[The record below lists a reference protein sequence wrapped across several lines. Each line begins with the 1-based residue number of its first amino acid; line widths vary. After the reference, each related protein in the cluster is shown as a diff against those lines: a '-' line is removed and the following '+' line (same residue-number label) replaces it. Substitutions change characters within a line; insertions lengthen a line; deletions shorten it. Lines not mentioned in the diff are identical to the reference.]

1 MRAPGTSQQPYRRQ
15 SRQPAPQQPA
25 QPQPAQQ
32 QAFQKQPAQPQPAP
46 QQAYQPQPAP
56 QQAYQPQPA
65 PQQTYQPQSA
75 PQQAY
80 QPQPAPQQ
88 AYQLQPAQ
96 QQAPPQQ
103 PGRMQPGSLLPGGQA
118 TGSQIF
124 GTNPGERR
132 QASSNVDAGQQ
143 RRSHSNQRQRQ
154 SGQRQLDQRQSGQR
168 QLDQRQSGQRQ
179 LDQRQSGQRQL
190 DQRQSGQEQPDQ
202 RQQSRREYGFSPSGS
217 SSGNWR
223 KDTGSRIP
231 TLSGRRQDWRDSQ
244 DRSKKWQAKREA
256 NKTRKQEMKV
266 NETNP
271 KKTGITFS
279 TTSKQFIT
287 SNMLPGDKWW
297 IQDGNVNFREGNFL
311 CTFPAELPDERILR
325 KKSVV
330 HPTRPCLIVDNMRTT
345 TLPEPSRSM
354 GPQLKEHPW
363 LHLKPKILSCSNHF
377 GGGEECSCVQMGL
390 SGQYHRPAVLS
401 DVCIREGLMRPF
413 DLTVKPMGLQTQE
426 NPQRFY
432 LHHKEVDDHLLGVPT
447 PFLISG
453 QWPEKHFLPA
463 MAQEGSDNVTR
474 LYYALYDSS
483 RFRQMAEIYSKPPQE
498 WPGEHNPILG
508 EPAPNGELGKV
519 VKGLYGLETL
529 QRVGFAAHPC
539 SEPRVLLYCAVT
551 PSDKRVPILVTDRA
565 SPMRLDAAITEVIR
579 PWYDQGQ
586 GKIVC
591 SVCLIQAD
599 SSGRAA
605 LLFLSRAEYIHHWEA
620 EHSSALVATSVF
632 SATQLHVRIHV
643 GHLAYVLALA
653 NRLKGQESPKGTAVS
668 STALRQFGIT
678 EHDEVLKAFLGPPSN
693 EEMDDLLSEV
703 MDPPDAEGQCGQEA
717 KPGRFLIPK
726 NKKK

>member
-1 MRAPGTSQQPYRRQ
+1 
-15 SRQPAPQQPA
+15 
-25 QPQPAQQ
+25 
-32 QAFQKQPAQPQPAP
+32 
-46 QQAYQPQPAP
+46 
-56 QQAYQPQPA
+56 
-65 PQQTYQPQSA
+65 
-75 PQQAY
+75 
-80 QPQPAPQQ
+80 
-88 AYQLQPAQ
+88 
-96 QQAPPQQ
+96 
-103 PGRMQPGSLLPGGQA
+103 
-118 TGSQIF
+118 
-124 GTNPGERR
+124 
-132 QASSNVDAGQQ
+132 
-143 RRSHSNQRQRQ
+143 
-154 SGQRQLDQRQSGQR
+154 
-168 QLDQRQSGQRQ
+168 
-179 LDQRQSGQRQL
+179 
-190 DQRQSGQEQPDQ
+190 
-202 RQQSRREYGFSPSGS
+202 
-217 SSGNWR
+217 
-223 KDTGSRIP
+223 
-231 TLSGRRQDWRDSQ
+231 
-244 DRSKKWQAKREA
+244 
-256 NKTRKQEMKV
+256 
-266 NETNP
+266 
-271 KKTGITFS
+271 
-279 TTSKQFIT
+279 
-287 SNMLPGDKWW
+287 
-297 IQDGNVNFREGNFL
+297 
-311 CTFPAELPDERILR
+311 
-325 KKSVV
+325 
-330 HPTRPCLIVDNMRTT
+330 
-345 TLPEPSRSM
+345 M
-354 GPQLKEHPW
+354 G
-363 LHLKPKILSCSNHF
+363 
-377 GGGEECSCVQMGL
+377 M

-591 SVCLIQAD
+591 SVCLIQTD